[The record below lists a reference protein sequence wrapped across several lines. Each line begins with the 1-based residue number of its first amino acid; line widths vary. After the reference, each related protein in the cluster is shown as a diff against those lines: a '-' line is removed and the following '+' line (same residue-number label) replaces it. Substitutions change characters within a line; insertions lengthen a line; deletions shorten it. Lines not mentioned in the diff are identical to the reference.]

1 MNKRLNEVKLFDS
14 KFIQPKVLLAI
25 FLVTSLIIFSS
36 ALIELHQSKSE
47 MLELM
52 EKQSHTLLGTLLSSS
67 DNALSSFEKVE
78 MELRNRLL
86 NNAGMIRLL
95 YEKGL
100 VTNALLEKIAYDN
113 KIFRI
118 NIFNNNGKKIFSSHN
133 EIHENLPQNES
144 PTAFLHAIFA
154 GTVDTLIIGIKTA
167 RFSDGKR
174 FAVALAS
181 QNRSAIVLNVDADD
195 LLKFRK
201 QIGFGPLLRSVSNNY
216 SIEYV
221 ALQNDSGIVAGAGK
235 LDQLNQTRTDSFIK
249 KTLSDNLFQWRVVNV
264 GPHDVFEAVH
274 ALKYKGKTLGVF
286 RLGLSM
292 ASIDEINKT
301 VTARVIILSIV
312 LFVFGFITLA
322 LVFTK
327 QNFDFL
333 SKRFKAV
340 ESFSQNILENVG
352 DAIIV
357 LNEQQKIKSA
367 NKAAAALFNVNEQT
381 IIGGDLK
388 FFVDEKVCKDFLN
401 SNKPIVEISCMIAKN
416 AKDLLAVK
424 SSFLDENR
432 NSNTIIVLSDLTEQ
446 KAIERQLERKDR
458 LTAMGELASSVAHEI
473 RNPLNAI
480 GTITQQISKDF
491 EPKENVNEFRELSSI
506 VYKEVKRINETI
518 ESFLKFAK
526 PLALNAEEF
535 DSRNLFEQLEKEY
548 SPILKEKNIKLEI
561 QENWHGTVEWDKS
574 QLTQVFIN
582 LLNNSIAAINGT
594 GLISIIINKT
604 DDEKIEI
611 VFSDNGCGV
620 SPENIGKIFNL
631 YFTTKTKGSGIGL
644 SVVQKII
651 AEHNGLLSVS
661 SEIGKGTKF
670 TIELPK
676 NLKG

>member
-1 MNKRLNEVKLFDS
+1 MKLFDS

-36 ALIELHQSKSE
+36 ALIELYQSKLE

-52 EKQSHTLLGTLLSSS
+52 DKQSHTLLETLLSSS
-67 DNALSSFEKVE
+67 DNALSSFDKVE

-100 VTNALLEKIAYDN
+100 VTNALLEKIAKGN

-118 NIFNNNGKKIFSSHN
+118 NIFSNSGKKLFSSHK
-133 EIHENLPQNES
+133 EIHKNLPENEN
-144 PTAFLHAIFA
+144 PVAFLQPIFI
-154 GTVDTLIIGIKTA
+154 GVEDTLMIGIKTA
-167 RFSDGKR
+167 RFGEGKR

-195 LLKFRK
+195 LLKFRN
-201 QIGFGPLLRSVSNNY
+201 QIGFGPLLRRVSNNY

-221 ALQNDSGIVAGAGK
+221 ALQNDSGIVAGAGN
-235 LDQLNQTRTDSFIK
+235 LNQLNQTGTDSFIK
-249 KTLSDNLFQWRVVNV
+249 KTLSDNLFQWRVVNNE
-264 GPHDVFEAVH
+264 GRDIFEAVH
-274 ALKYKGKTLGVF
+274 ALKYKGKILGVF

-292 ASIDEINKT
+292 ASIDEINKR
-301 VTARVIILSIV
+301 VTTRIIILSVV

-340 ESFSQNILENVG
+340 ESFSKNILENVG

-357 LNEQQKIKSA
+357 LDEQQKIKSA
-367 NKAAAALFNVNEQT
+367 NKAASALFNVNEQQ

-388 FFVDEKVCKDFLN
+388 LFVDEIVCKDFLN
-401 SNKPIVEISCMIAKN
+401 SNKPVVEISCMIGKN

-480 GTITQQISKDF
+480 ATITQQISKDF

-535 DSRNLFEQLEKEY
+535 DSHNLFEQLEKEY
-548 SPILKEKNIKLEI
+548 LPMLKKKNIKLEI
-561 QENWHGTVEWDKS
+561 QENWHGSVEWDKS

-582 LLNNSIAAINGT
+582 LLNNSIAAINET

-604 DDEKIEI
+604 DNEKIEI

-620 SPENIGKIFNL
+620 SAENIGKIFNL

-651 AEHNGLLSVS
+651 AEHNGLLSVN

-670 TIELPK
+670 TVVLPK
-676 NLKG
+676 KLKG

>member
-1 MNKRLNEVKLFDS
+1 MKLFDS

-36 ALIELHQSKSE
+36 ALIELYQSKLE

-52 EKQSHTLLGTLLSSS
+52 DKQSHTLLETLLSSS
-67 DNALSSFEKVE
+67 DNALSSFDKVE

-100 VTNALLEKIAYDN
+100 VTNALLEKIAKGN

-118 NIFNNNGKKIFSSHN
+118 NIFSNSGKKLFSSHK
-133 EIHENLPQNES
+133 EIHKNLPENEN
-144 PTAFLHAIFA
+144 PVAFLQPIFI
-154 GTVDTLIIGIKTA
+154 GVEDTLMIGIKTA
-167 RFSDGKR
+167 RFGEGKR

-195 LLKFRK
+195 LLKFRN
-201 QIGFGPLLRSVSNNY
+201 QIGFGPLLRRVSNNY

-221 ALQNDSGIVAGAGK
+221 ALQNDSGIVAGAGN
-235 LDQLNQTRTDSFIK
+235 LNQLNQTGTDSFIK
-249 KTLSDNLFQWRVVNV
+249 KTLSDNLFQWRVVNNE
-264 GPHDVFEAVH
+264 GRDIFEAVH
-274 ALKYKGKTLGVF
+274 ALKYKGKILGVF

-292 ASIDEINKT
+292 ASIDEINKR
-301 VTARVIILSIV
+301 VTTRIIILSIV

-340 ESFSQNILENVG
+340 ESFSKNILENVG

-357 LNEQQKIKSA
+357 LDEQQKIKSA
-367 NKAAAALFNVNEQT
+367 NKAASALFNVNEQQ

-388 FFVDEKVCKDFLN
+388 LFVDEIVCKDFLN
-401 SNKPIVEISCMIAKN
+401 SNKPVVEISCMIGKN

-480 GTITQQISKDF
+480 ATITQQISKDF

-535 DSRNLFEQLEKEY
+535 DSHNLFEQLEKEY
-548 SPILKEKNIKLEI
+548 LPMLKKKNIKLEI
-561 QENWHGTVEWDKS
+561 QENWHGSVEWDKS

-582 LLNNSIAAINGT
+582 LLNNSIAAINET

-604 DDEKIEI
+604 DNEKIEI

-620 SPENIGKIFNL
+620 SAENIGKIFNL

-651 AEHNGLLSVS
+651 AEHNGLLSVN

-670 TIELPK
+670 TVVLPK
-676 NLKG
+676 KLKG

>member
-36 ALIELHQSKSE
+36 ALIELHQSKLE

-52 EKQSHTLLGTLLSSS
+52 EKQSHTLLETLLSSS

-100 VTNALLEKIAYDN
+100 VTNALLEKIADDN

-118 NIFNNNGKKIFSSHN
+118 NIFNNNGKKIFSSHK

-144 PTAFLHAIFA
+144 PTAFLRPIFA
-154 GTVDTLIIGIKTA
+154 GAEDTLIIGIKTA
-167 RFSDGKR
+167 RFGEGKR

-195 LLKFRK
+195 LLKFRN

-235 LDQLNQTRTDSFIK
+235 LDQLNQTGSDSFIK

-264 GPHDVFEAVH
+264 GSHDVFEAVH
-274 ALKYKGKTLGVF
+274 AFKYKGEILGVF

-292 ASIDEINKT
+292 ASIDEINKR

-312 LFVFGFITLA
+312 LFVLGFITLA

-357 LNEQQKIKSA
+357 LDEQQKIKSD
-367 NKAAAALFNVNEQT
+367 NKAAAALFNVNEQK
-381 IIGGDLK
+381 IIGSDLK
-388 FFVDEKVCKDFLN
+388 SFVDENVCKNFLN
-401 SNKPIVEISCMIAKN
+401 SNKPIVEISCMIGKD

-432 NSNTIIVLSDLTEQ
+432 NTNTIIVLSDLTEQ
-446 KAIERQLERKDR
+446 KAIEKQLERKDR

-535 DSRNLFEQLEKEY
+535 DSHNLFEQLEKEY
-548 SPILKEKNIKLEI
+548 SPILNTKNIKLEI

-582 LLNNSIAAINGT
+582 LLNNSIAAINET

-604 DDEKIEI
+604 NDGKIEI
-611 VFSDNGCGV
+611 VFSDNGCGM

-670 TIELPK
+670 TIALPK
-676 NLKG
+676 YLKG

>member
-1 MNKRLNEVKLFDS
+1 MNKRFNEVKLFDS

-36 ALIELHQSKSE
+36 ALIELYQSKLE

-52 EKQSHTLLGTLLSSS
+52 DKQSHTLLETLLSSS
-67 DNALSSFEKVE
+67 DNALSSFDKVE

-100 VTNALLEKIAYDN
+100 VTNALLEKIAKGN

-118 NIFNNNGKKIFSSHN
+118 NIFSNSGKKLFSSHK
-133 EIHENLPQNES
+133 EIHKNLPENEN
-144 PTAFLHAIFA
+144 PVAFLQPIFI
-154 GTVDTLIIGIKTA
+154 GVEDTLMIGIKTA
-167 RFSDGKR
+167 RFGEGKR

-195 LLKFRK
+195 LLKFRN
-201 QIGFGPLLRSVSNNY
+201 QIGFGPLLRRVSNNY

-221 ALQNDSGIVAGAGK
+221 ALQNDSGIVAGAGN
-235 LDQLNQTRTDSFIK
+235 LNQLNQTGTDSFIK
-249 KTLSDNLFQWRVVNV
+249 KTLSDNLFQWRVVNNE
-264 GPHDVFEAVH
+264 GRDIFEAVH
-274 ALKYKGKTLGVF
+274 ALKYKGKILGVF

-292 ASIDEINKT
+292 ASIDEINKR
-301 VTARVIILSIV
+301 VTTRIIILSIV

-340 ESFSQNILENVG
+340 ESFSKNILENVG

-357 LNEQQKIKSA
+357 LDEQQKIKSA
-367 NKAAAALFNVNEQT
+367 NKAASALFNVNEQQ

-388 FFVDEKVCKDFLN
+388 LFVDEIVCKDFLN
-401 SNKPIVEISCMIAKN
+401 SNKPVVEISCMIGKN

-480 GTITQQISKDF
+480 ATITQQISKDF

-535 DSRNLFEQLEKEY
+535 DSHNLFEQLEKEY
-548 SPILKEKNIKLEI
+548 LPMLKKKNIKLEI
-561 QENWHGTVEWDKS
+561 QENWHGSVEWDKS

-582 LLNNSIAAINGT
+582 LLNNSIAAINET

-604 DDEKIEI
+604 DNEKIEI

-620 SPENIGKIFNL
+620 SAENIGKIFNL

-651 AEHNGLLSVS
+651 AEHNGLLSVN

-670 TIELPK
+670 TVVLPK
-676 NLKG
+676 KLKG